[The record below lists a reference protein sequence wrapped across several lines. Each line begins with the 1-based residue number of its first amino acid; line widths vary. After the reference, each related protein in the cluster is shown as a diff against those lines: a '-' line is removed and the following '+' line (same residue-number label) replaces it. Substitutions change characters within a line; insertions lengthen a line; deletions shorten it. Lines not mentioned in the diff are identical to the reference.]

1 MHSVINQPA
10 TKSIIRNIGK
20 TKAYNLSLEVEAVER
35 AKQEIHQTSFSQYL
49 SNLIKKDLAERS
61 QVKTMAQIFG
71 DNFKSVEFKNQQEEQ
86 NFYQTFGLNDYTLH
100 ARE

>member
-1 MHSVINQPA
+1 M
-10 TKSIIRNIGK
+10 
-20 TKAYNLSLEVEAVER
+20 EAVER